1 MITASFIDQARTPRS
16 LAHGLR
22 GTLVTLIMMVIVP
35 VEATSEL
42 SRYVDR
48 QGPVYTLCAPDICTS
63 QDVKV
68 ARRPSPPAELTN
80 QELTNTI
87 RVAAKLHR
95 ISPALLWAVIKAESD
110 FKSGAVSSKG
120 ALGLMQLMPAT
131 AAYLNVANP
140 LNPIENIRGG
150 AKYLRYLLNRFDG
163 DLPLAL
169 AAYNAGEQKVRR
181 YGDQIPPIRQTQ
193 RYVEKV
199 LSLYD
204 SFQSDLKRSST

>member
-1 MITASFIDQARTPRS
+1 MITASFSDQAKTPRS

-22 GTLVTLIMMVIVP
+22 GTVVTLFMMVIAP

-42 SRYVDR
+42 ARYVDR
-48 QGPVYTLCAPDICTS
+48 QGSVYTLCAPDNCIY
-63 QDVKV
+63 QEVKV
-68 ARRPSPPAELTN
+68 ASRPSPPAELTDK
-80 QELTNTI
+80 ELTHAI
-87 RVAAKLHR
+87 RTVARQHGL
-95 ISPALLWAVIKAESD
+95 SPALIWAVIKAESD

-120 ALGLMQLMPAT
+120 ALGLMQLMPST

-150 AKYLRYLLNRFDG
+150 AKYLRYLLNRFDD

-181 YGDQIPPIRQTQ
+181 YGDQIPPIPQTQ

-199 LSLYD
+199 LSFYD
-204 SFQSDLKRSST
+204 TFRSDMNRSST